1 MLKLRGASTSE
12 RGRDFRSLENIN
24 YDFSMTHAPTPWGF
38 SPLTWVQTS
47 NMNISQTVK
56 NYMACHISTET
67 YRQVENIKII
77 VDPEYIN
84 LVGKNCHAILD
95 YPLVLLGLT
104 SMTTANQQSPPLAL
118 MAT

>member
-1 MLKLRGASTSE
+1 MLRLRGDSTSE
-12 RGRDFRSLENIN
+12 CGRDFRSLKNIN

-67 YRQVENIKII
+67 YRQVETIKRIL
-77 VDPEYIN
+77 DPKYIK
-84 LVGKNCHAILD
+84 LVGKNSHAIL
-95 YPLVLLGLT
+95 G
-104 SMTTANQQSPPLAL
+104 
-118 MAT
+118 